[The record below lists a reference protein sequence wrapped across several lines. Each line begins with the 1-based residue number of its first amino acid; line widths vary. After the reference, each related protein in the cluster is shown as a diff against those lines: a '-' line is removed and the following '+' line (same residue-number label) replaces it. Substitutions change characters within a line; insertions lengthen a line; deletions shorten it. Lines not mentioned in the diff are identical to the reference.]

1 MDKNMLA
8 KQHQVARDLVDQ
20 YLNGKLDRRDIL
32 KRAGMLGL
40 SVPALSAALAARGVM
55 AQEASPEASAGAS
68 PMAEEAPL
76 QLGDYSG
83 KKLRISI
90 AMAESEAEVFKNV
103 VVSAFKDQT
112 GGDVEVV
119 NIEAADVVRTLQAQ
133 VGSGNI
139 QLDLLVQDNNTLAP
153 LVSGDLVEEIPD
165 AEQIMPPQTIDRLK
179 PVLQFDDKYYFLPAR
194 PNVQITYYND
204 TKFKDYGV
212 ETPTTWDDLSATAKT
227 IKEKAGVGQVSIQ
240 GVAGGPVG
248 VTVTQ
253 FLWQAGGDPLDI
265 NTDAGQ
271 QAFQFLQ
278 DLKPDLTP
286 QYPTATFDTTNTY
299 ILNQSV
305 VLAQNWP
312 FGVNVIVEEGGMKDV
327 LVYPGWTGPSGNNVL
342 VLGGDVFGIAK
353 GTPNKDMA
361 LDFTRLWMS
370 RDIQEALTAQNGW
383 PSMRSDALGE
393 VADWQQPYF
402 QVVNDAMA
410 LSQARPNVTY
420 WGDIETILTNAFN
433 DIVSS
438 DAGVADTLKKYQ
450 DEIDKAKN
458 G

>member
-1 MDKNMLA
+1 MDKNRLA

-20 YLNGKLDRRDIL
+20 YMNGAMDRRDML
-32 KRAGMLGL
+32 KRAGLLGL
-40 SVPALSAALAARGVM
+40 SVPVLSAALGARGAI
-55 AQEASPEASAGAS
+55 AQDASPAASPAGGAS
-68 PMAEEAPL
+68 PAAEEAPL

-90 AMAESEAEVFKNV
+90 AMAESEAEVFRNV
-103 VVSAFKDQT
+103 VVDAFKKET
-112 GGDVEVV
+112 GGDIEVV
-119 NIEAADVVRTLQAQ
+119 NIEAVDVVRTLQAQ
-133 VGSGNI
+133 VGSNNI

-165 AEQIMPPQTIDRLK
+165 AEQIMPPQTIERLK
-179 PVLQFDDKYYFLPAR
+179 PVLQFDGKYYFLPAR
-194 PNVQITYYND
+194 PNVQITYYNE
-204 TKFKDYGV
+204 TKFQDYGV
-212 ETPTTWDDLSATAKT
+212 EPPKTWDDLSSTAKT

-265 NTDAGQ
+265 DNDAGHE
-271 QAFQFLQ
+271 AFQFMQ

-327 LVYPGWTGPSGNNVL
+327 LVYTGWEGPDGNVL

-370 RDIQEALTAQNGW
+370 RPIQEALTAQNGW
-383 PSMRSDALGE
+383 PSMRDDALGE
-393 VADWQQPYF
+393 VEDWQKPYF
-402 QVVNDAMA
+402 QVVTDALA
-410 LSQARPNVTY
+410 LTQARPNVTY
-420 WGDIETILTNAFN
+420 WTDVENILTNAFN
-433 DIVSS
+433 DIVSNG
-438 DAGVADTLKKYQ
+438 AGVADTLTKYQ
-450 DEIDKAKN
+450 EEIDKLK